1 MTVIW
6 RDDVLPAGH
15 FHIYG
20 MTGSNAAWAY
30 ESLFPTAYSRFDLR
44 DFQCLIPVTVKP
56 LG

>member
-30 ESLFPTAYSRFDLR
+30 ESLFPTAYSASTCGIFSA
-44 DFQCLIPVTVKP
+44 
-56 LG
+56 